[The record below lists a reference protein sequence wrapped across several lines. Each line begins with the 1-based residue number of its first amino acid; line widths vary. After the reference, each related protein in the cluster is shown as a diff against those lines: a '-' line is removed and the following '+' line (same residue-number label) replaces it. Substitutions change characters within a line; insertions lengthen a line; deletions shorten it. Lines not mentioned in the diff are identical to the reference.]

1 MKQRTQRKHLLD
13 YTVAAKNLE
22 LSEVA
27 INVLEG
33 VNTSESRIAIRA
45 LKRGQQKQ
53 LKLLDAAAEKL
64 GAPYGA

>member
-1 MKQRTQRKHLLD
+1 MNQRNQRKHLLD
-13 YTVAAKNLE
+13 YAVAAKNLE

-27 INVLEG
+27 IKVLEG

-53 LKLLDAAAEKL
+53 LNLLDAAAEKL